1 MYIGLT
7 IINQGESFG
16 SPNTEQRILVRTDLV
31 DYIGETESGCSV
43 NLGGGLGEVQVK
55 ESFEEIRGA
64 LCPQ

>member
-7 IINQGESFG
+7 TIVLGEAFG
-16 SPNTEQRILVRTDLV
+16 SPEIEQRILVRADLV
-31 DYIGETESGCSV
+31 DYISETDSGCDV
-43 NLGGGLGEVQVK
+43 NLGGGLGEVSVK

>member
-16 SPNTEQRILVRTDLV
+16 SQNTEQRILVRADLV
-31 DYIGETESGCSV
+31 DYIGETESGCIV

-55 ESFEEIRGA
+55 ESFEIIREA
-64 LCPQ
+64 LCP